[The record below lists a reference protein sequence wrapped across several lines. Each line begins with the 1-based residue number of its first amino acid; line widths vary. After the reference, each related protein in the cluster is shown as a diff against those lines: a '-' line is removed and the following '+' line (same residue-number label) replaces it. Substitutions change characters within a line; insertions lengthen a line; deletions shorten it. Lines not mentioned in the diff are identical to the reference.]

1 LPRRGSSARA
11 ARLGRNRPYE
21 GVAGCHATPLVGPG
35 QKGPMK
41 GDMPGNKGP
50 MIGRWSGTNRKQRNP
65 AAEWPLESA

>member
-1 LPRRGSSARA
+1 
-11 ARLGRNRPYE
+11 
-21 GVAGCHATPLVGPG
+21 
-35 QKGPMK
+35 MK